1 VRRSIWKATELVA
14 ERNLNVDNIIIL
26 TGDSEADERLTTSLR
41 VLFPECK
48 IQVLSRLTEN
58 LEEVSACA
66 EPAYG
71 DNASATFSVS
81 QKKA

>member
-1 VRRSIWKATELVA
+1 VSERS
-14 ERNLNVDNIIIL
+14 LNVDNIVIL
-26 TGDSEADERLTTSLR
+26 SSDSEADERLTTSLR
-41 VLFPECK
+41 MLFPECK
-48 IQVLSRLTEN
+48 IQVLSRPTKN

-71 DNASATFSVS
+71 DNSSATFSVS

>member
-1 VRRSIWKATELVA
+1 MRRSIWKATEPVA

-41 VLFPECK
+41 MLFPECK
-48 IQVLSRLTEN
+48 IQVLSN
-58 LEEVSACA
+58 LEEVPVPV

-71 DNASATFSVS
+71 DNRGRKSGKHFYCR
-81 QKKA
+81 